1 MSYHDRI
8 KEITNC
14 TESEVKHVEDL
25 MRNVVFH
32 STLDWQTREEF
43 ENGAR
48 LAYLVFQRLK
58 KEDSGKMRRRRSR

>member
-14 TESEVKHVEDL
+14 AEADVKQVEDI

-48 LAYLVFQRLK
+48 LAYLVFKRLEE
-58 KEDSGKMRRRRSR
+58 EDIGHDEG